1 MNFISILVSF
11 FKKNVAERIQHGE
24 IELNKLIQ
32 LAERLKGEIPR
43 KQYEQLQRTIQ
54 QRQEFLQNLS
64 KTSQQARGEHEQ
76 MVASQT
82 KLIEELNSIHDWFKR
97 LLNDLSQHLDL
108 NFSLNHL
115 HDLQETISVGKSIK
129 IDVVFNRFVLAMGH
143 GDRSTNGTTR
153 SSDADQF
160 D

>member
-1 MNFISILVSF
+1 M
-11 FKKNVAERIQHGE
+11 
-24 IELNKLIQ
+24 NKLIQ

-54 QRQEFLQNLS
+54 QRQEYLQNLS
-64 KTSQQARGEHEQ
+64 KASQQARGEHEQ
-76 MVASQT
+76 MIASQT

-97 LLNDLSQHLDL
+97 LLNDLSQNLDL

-115 HDLQETISVGKSIK
+115 HDLQETISVGESIQ
-129 IDVVFNRFVLAMGH
+129 IDFVSNFFLFVFLFVLAMGRS
-143 GDRSTNGTTR
+143 DRSTNGTTR